1 MSKITINAVL
11 TVLRLV
17 ISLTTKVVR
26 LIYSIIDLVDDG
38 CINASAPRPEWMQ
51 VLVSAINTIES
62 VGSHLTVVED
72 EIYNDSVNVNG
83 K

>member
-17 ISLTTKVVR
+17 VTLTTKCIR
-26 LIYSIIDLVDDG
+26 LLYSISDLVDDG
-38 CINASAPRPEWMQ
+38 CINASVARPDWMITLNS
-51 VLVSAINTIES
+51 VLSTFETMI
-62 VGSHLTVVED
+62 SHLGRVEED
-72 EIYNDSVNVNG
+72 VYTEV